1 MATIK
6 KFEDVEA
13 WVKARSISKDVF
25 ILSKKGDFAKDFRFR
40 DQINSSSGSIMDN
53 IAEGFDRG
61 GKAEFVNFLS
71 YSKGSCGELKAQLYR
86 ALDREYINNDSFNDL
101 YNRTDE
107 VGKMIGGLMTYL
119 NESELKGQKF
129 KNRVN

>member
-71 YSKGSCGELKAQLYR
+71 YSKGSCGELKSQLYR